1 MTKEEIEK
9 AAHLLEADEK
19 EELESVR
26 LGLWAAVSEHGIAGV
41 FHAKREAIDDLLG
54 RHLQSRDHCRIKRVR
69 KGFYN
74 VEILDADEDPI
85 EQAYFSYTV
94 QRITTENII
103 FFRELKL
110 TELLPDW
117 YFDPYSD
124 EYREYFEAEE

>member
-9 AAHLLEADEK
+9 AAYLLEADEK

-26 LGLWAAVSEHGIAGV
+26 LRLWAAVSEHGIAGV
-41 FHAKREAIDDLLG
+41 FHAKREAINDLLG
-54 RHLQSRDHCRIKRVR
+54 RHLQSRDHCKIKRVR

-74 VEILDADEDPI
+74 VEILDVDEDPI
-85 EQAYFSYTV
+85 EQVYFSYTV
-94 QRITTENII
+94 QRITIDNIT
-103 FFRELKL
+103 FLRELKL
-110 TELLPDW
+110 TALLPDW